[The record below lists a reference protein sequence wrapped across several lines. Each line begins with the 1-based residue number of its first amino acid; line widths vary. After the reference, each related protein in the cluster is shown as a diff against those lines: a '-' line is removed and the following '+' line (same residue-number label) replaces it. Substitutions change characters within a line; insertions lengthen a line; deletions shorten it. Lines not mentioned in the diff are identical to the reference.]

1 MKTYKKLLVPKESAW
16 NRNTLFYKLHWRL
29 RYFLTGVKN
38 IFRWLPTI
46 YHDRDWDGDFILKIL
61 QKKIEFQR
69 KELVNANRHTDIERD
84 NRDMTLVLNLL
95 ERVREGYYE
104 LECMDYWEDNISFEN
119 VLEKPNSK
127 YVKIKT
133 KNERFDDYLN
143 KYPSSVR
150 AVIKKNG
157 VIENKK
163 TLCLEV
169 SYYNHSKANKLLFRI
184 LEEKITQWWD

>member
-38 IFRWLPTI
+38 ILKWMPTI

-104 LECMDYWEDNISFEN
+104 LECTDYWHDIISFEDVSN
-119 VLEKPNSK
+119 KPDSK
-127 YVKIKT
+127 SIEIKT
-133 KNERFDDYLN
+133 TDERFDDYLN

-169 SYYNHSKANKLLFRI
+169 SYYNHNKANKLLFRI